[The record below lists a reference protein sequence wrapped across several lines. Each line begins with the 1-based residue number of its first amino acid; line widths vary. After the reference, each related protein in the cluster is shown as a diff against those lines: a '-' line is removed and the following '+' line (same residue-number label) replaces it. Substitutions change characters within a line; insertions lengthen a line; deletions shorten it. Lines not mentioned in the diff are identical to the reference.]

1 MRKFS
6 LGAFAALFLTAGVA
20 HASCSNGTIR
30 GAYAFTVHGDLLSPD
45 GTTSTGR
52 IDGVGINTFDG
63 QGHLNQED
71 YVVRNGTQLP
81 GGPTNESGFHGDE
94 GGTYSVN
101 DDCTGSLNLQL
112 SPGNE
117 RTVAF
122 VISKSART
130 IHGIVASAII
140 GGNPAL
146 TEVYVDL
153 EKVDSRE

>member
-1 MRKFS
+1 MKKVS

-45 GTTSTGR
+45 GATSTGR
-52 IDGVGINTFDG
+52 IDGVGMITFDG
-63 QGHLNQED
+63 RGNFVQED
-71 YVVRNGTQLP
+71 FVVRNGVQLP
-81 GGPTNESGFHGDE
+81 GGPSNDSGFHADE
-94 GGTYSVN
+94 SGTYSVN
-101 DDCTGSLNLQL
+101 DDCTGTETLQL

-130 IHGIVASAII
+130 IHGIVASAVIN
-140 GGNPAL
+140 GNPSL